1 MKTKLTLTAIS
12 LMLVAGQASAGIKDL
27 IPVSEPSVAAVLLG
41 SLGLI
46 ALARFAAKK
55 RG

>member
-12 LMLVAGQASAGIKDL
+12 LMLVAGQASAGSK
-27 IPVSEPSVAAVLLG
+27 PTFEVSEPSVALVLLG
-41 SLGLI
+41 SLGLV
-46 ALARFAAKK
+46 ALARFVAKK